1 MLESSSMYKALGLI
15 LIPTES
21 KKKKKKKKLLTTCNN
36 LYKIISGHY

>member
-1 MLESSSMYKALGLI
+1 MLEWSSMYKALGLI

-21 KKKKKKKKLLTTCNN
+21 KKKKNKLLTTCNN